1 MNKVELILND
11 EKLLV
16 NGYITFDNIEK
27 TITFFEEKTKN
38 INLIEIDLKNLYNS
52 NSAAL
57 LFIINCIRYSMKTKK
72 KLYFLNVSEILLDLS
87 KVYNLNDIINE
98 KIKKEKK

>member
-1 MNKVELILND
+1 MNKVELILNN

-16 NGYITFDNIEK
+16 NGYITFDNIET
-27 TITFFEEKTKN
+27 TIAFFEEKTKN
-38 INLIEIDLKNLYNS
+38 ISLIEIDFKNLYNS